1 MKKIISRYYFFV
13 AMLLVITYQEFSGLV
28 LYSDFAAGLS
38 DFAFY
43 LSDMML
49 NFLVV
54 LFALIVMIWSGK
66 WQKINNRKF
75 KRSYLFYSFLAL
87 LAFVAW
93 NFVTFFLFPPTRNEI
108 SYQHAAPTFTGATA
122 FLMYFFL
129 SCDCRSHF

>member
-1 MKKIISRYYFFV
+1 MKKIISRHYFIIAV
-13 AMLLVITYQEFSGLV
+13 MLVIADQEFSSLV
-28 LYSDFAAGLS
+28 LRSDLVAGLS
-38 DFAFY
+38 DFVYY

-49 NFLVV
+49 HFLVV
-54 LFALIVMIWSGK
+54 LFALIVMIWSGE

-87 LAFVAW
+87 LAFVSW

-108 SYQHAAPTFTGATA
+108 SYQHAAPTFTGATV
-122 FLMYFFL
+122 FFL